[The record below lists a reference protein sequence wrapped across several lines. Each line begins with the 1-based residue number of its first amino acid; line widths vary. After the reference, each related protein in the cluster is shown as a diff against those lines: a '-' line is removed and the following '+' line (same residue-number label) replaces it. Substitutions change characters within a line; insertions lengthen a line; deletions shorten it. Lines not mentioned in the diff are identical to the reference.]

1 MTTFNQTESLS
12 LPNDV
17 DQRGSHNE
25 FCRTPDYERILSFCL
40 KRTTSDHSNRLERSH
55 LKTRLATSDTE
66 SQTLISELSLLGQRA
81 IQNTAEL
88 LDPRLKQLAAE
99 YVGSS
104 HSRRYEICEQ
114 LYQSLLTQSE
124 PVRSQN
130 ELLEHIWGDLTN
142 QSCNRIFA
150 RQFLKHGNP
159 NCFGRALIL
168 HAFAQLANATV
179 LGAMPL
185 IPSSELSVR
194 HDGLVAK
201 WILRRA
207 QKQNV
212 KLRPEL
218 ISFLQ
223 FIVKRPEIDR
233 IRPLMFHMGL
243 VFQISPACWVLIDP
257 HAKAFGKYQN
267 TALISHI
274 EEISQ
279 QRPQE
284 IFSADFRSETNLKS
298 GNQIRQLKS
307 LTRFLDQLQAL
318 SECPAGEALMAM
330 AKSQFLDF
338 VLSDDWNI
346 PREQKEK
353 IAAQLRGELAPV
365 VEERCLEPLL
375 ETQHSRSTL
384 CRIQAFLEYCS
395 LLDCGK
401 EFIGLL
407 SFHVSADTQALR
419 AEMLQVSFTELLSE
433 LIARFHGFL
442 FNLCSLS
449 HDQELLHP
457 VIELYRPDFRV
468 GVELISHVNAV
479 TLRSETITRQL
490 SHICQGQSVQLSAAT
505 EILRNPTESIR
516 RSSRKAF
523 EQLVTAETHSCRL
536 QEVLKRI
543 SIKISHIQEQEI
555 S

>member
-1 MTTFNQTESLS
+1 MTTFNQTKPML

-17 DQRGSHNE
+17 DQRGSHDE
-25 FCRTPDYERILSFCL
+25 FHRPSDYERILSFCL
-40 KRTTSDHSNRLERSH
+40 KRTAPGDSEFNKISDASDES
-55 LKTRLATSDTE
+55 LK
-66 SQTLISELSLLGQRA
+66 QVSELTLLGHRA
-81 IQNTAEL
+81 IQHTGEL
-88 LDPRLKQLAAE
+88 LDPHLKQLADK
-99 YVGSS
+99 YRGSS
-104 HSRRYEICEQ
+104 HDRRYEICEQ
-114 LYQSLLTQSE
+114 LYESLLTQSE
-124 PVRSQN
+124 PVRSQE
-130 ELLEHIWGDLTN
+130 ELLEHIWDDLSN

-150 RQFLKHGNP
+150 QQFLRHGNP

-168 HAFAQLANATV
+168 LAFAKLANATV
-179 LGAMPL
+179 LGATPL
-185 IPSSELSVR
+185 IPGSELLIR

-201 WILRRA
+201 WILRHA
-207 QKQNV
+207 QRHKV

-257 HAKAFGKYQN
+257 HAKAFGKYHN

-298 GNQIRQLKS
+298 GDQLRQLKS

-318 SECPAGEALMAM
+318 SECPVGEALMAM

-346 PREQKEK
+346 PQEQKEK

-365 VEERCLEPLL
+365 VKERCLEPLL
-375 ETQHSRSTL
+375 ETQHSRSTP
-384 CRIQAFLEYCS
+384 CRIQAFLEYCL
-395 LLDCGK
+395 LLDCGQ
-401 EFIGLL
+401 EFVGLL
-407 SFHVSADTQALR
+407 SFHVSADTQTMR
-419 AEMLQVSFTELLSE
+419 QEMLQLSFTELLSE
-433 LIARFHGFL
+433 LIARFHGVL
-442 FNLCSLS
+442 FNQSSLS
-449 HDQELLHP
+449 PDQEILHP
-457 VIELYRPDFRV
+457 VVELYQPGFRV
-468 GVELISHVNAV
+468 GIELVSHVNAV
-479 TLRSETITRQL
+479 TLRSEKITRLL

-505 EILRNPTESIR
+505 EILRNPTETIR
-516 RSSRKAF
+516 RSSRQAF
-523 EQLVTAETHSCRL
+523 DQLESAEIKSCRL

-543 SIKISHIQEQEI
+543 SIKISRIHTKTGEHEQL
-555 S
+555 